1 MKKLFALAL
10 AALML
15 CGLLAGCGASA
26 DPGKSEAVDF
36 GDTLTV
42 VMNST
47 GSNFDPLTS
56 YDSDWQVCYQ
66 IYDTLFRIDDDG
78 NPAPHV
84 AESWEESTDGTKLT
98 IHLRKDIKFHD
109 GTPLNAEAVIFAFT
123 TSHDVELNAWLNDLI
138 PEWKAIDEYT
148 VELTKGQPYTPIYYS
163 LMARPHLV
171 SPTAYQ
177 ADPVAFAQNPVGSG
191 AYKFVSKGSDDVVH
205 LVANED
211 YFLGAPYFKNLVMR
225 PPMESAT
232 SVIALQN
239 GEIDL
244 VVNLTP
250 NQVSVA
256 KGIPEITV
264 SQKTGWSQTMVIMAG
279 EPFTNNR
286 ALRQAVAHAID
297 PQKAAI
303 LNEQPDAAVATDLFS
318 AKELGVYAGLVSPL
332 GYDPSKVPA
341 LLAEANYTKDIVIPI
356 RATQQHA
363 ALAQSVQADLQAV
376 GITAE
381 IQQVDESTY
390 NNFFTSG
397 EFGLS
402 FWEYG
407 NDQSSAEDLLTYFTS
422 TNFYG
427 RYMEASP
434 EYDALVAQFGSF
446 PTDEARKDVMKQALE
461 LQVQFANMVPLYE
474 STFNFAYRTGLTG
487 LNPWSASTYRFFLGD
502 LKPAQ

>member
-318 AKELGVYAGLVSPL
+318 AKELGVYAGLVPPL
-332 GYDPSKVPA
+332 GYDRARSCIACRSQLHQGHRDPHPRHPA
-341 LLAEANYTKDIVIPI
+341 ACRAGSVRAGRFAGRRHHRRNPAGGRKHLQQLLHQRRI
-356 RATQQHA
+356 RPELLGIRQRPV
-363 ALAQSVQADLQAV
+363 LRGRPADLFHQHELLRTLYGSQP
-376 GITAE
+376 GI
-381 IQQVDESTY
+381 
-390 NNFFTSG
+390 
-397 EFGLS
+397 
-402 FWEYG
+402 
-407 NDQSSAEDLLTYFTS
+407 
-422 TNFYG
+422 
-427 RYMEASP
+427 
-434 EYDALVAQFGSF
+434 
-446 PTDEARKDVMKQALE
+446 
-461 LQVQFANMVPLYE
+461 
-474 STFNFAYRTGLTG
+474 
-487 LNPWSASTYRFFLGD
+487 
-502 LKPAQ
+502 